1 MYSTKMYVLI
11 VPCLIAVK
19 LIQFDNI
26 AVTRHIDPLI
36 VIVDALWG
44 TTFEPHE

>member
-1 MYSTKMYVLI
+1 MYSKKMYVLI
-11 VPCLIAVK
+11 VPYLIAVM
-19 LIQFDNI
+19 LIPFDNI

-44 TTFEPHE
+44 TPFRLHE